1 MIHVVLVELK
11 IPENVGFIARVL
23 KNFGYENL
31 WLYKCKVTEESFK
44 TAANARDLL
53 EKARK
58 IEDLNSFLS
67 KFNLVVGTTGIS
79 GGDYRYF
86 RKPMLTP
93 NELKEFIEGE
103 VAILFGRE
111 DYGLLNEELEM
122 CHVLVK
128 IPTSDIY
135 PVMNVSHAV
144 AVILYE
150 LSSKKTSE
158 EKLATAGDI
167 EIMINKVSELMELID
182 FPAVRRKREIVTLRR
197 VLGRARMRDY
207 EFESLMGI
215 FTKTI
220 SFIKR
225 LKTEKEK
232 SKEENLTS

>member
-23 KNFGYENL
+23 KNFGFEKL
-31 WLYKCKVTEESFK
+31 WLYKCRITEESFK
-44 TAANARDLL
+44 TAANAKDLL
-53 EKARK
+53 EKAENV
-58 IEDLNSFLS
+58 EDLRSLLS
-67 KFNLVVGTTGIS
+67 KFNLIVGTTGIS

-86 RKPMLTP
+86 RKPMMSP
-93 NELKEFIEGE
+93 KELKEIVEGE

-111 DYGLLNEELEM
+111 DFGLLNEELEM

-128 IPTSDIY
+128 IPTSDAY

-150 LSSKKTSE
+150 LSDAKIKE
-158 EKLATAGDI
+158 EKLATAEDI
-167 EIMINKVSELMELID
+167 EIMIKKVSELMELID
-182 FPAVRRKREIVTLRR
+182 FPEIRRKREIVTLRR
-197 VLGRARMRDY
+197 VLGRSRMRDY

-232 SKEENLTS
+232 SKEKD